1 MMIMAAYKQ
10 ISSIVNEVCLL
21 QRMMVFV
28 GTTPQINVFKLC
40 FIEHLC
46 EKQSVTNFVSSNNS
60 DSGARLCYVLIN
72 VVRIQCFYQQRPM
85 NHRVKCSFL
94 LIAF

>member
-1 MMIMAAYKQ
+1 MMIVAVYEK
-10 ISSIVNEVCLL
+10 ISSVVNEVCLL
-21 QRMMVFV
+21 QRMMIFI
-28 GTTPQINVFKLC
+28 GTTLQINVFKLC

-46 EKQSVTNFVSSNNS
+46 ETQSVTLFVSLSK
-60 DSGARLCYVLIN
+60 SGNGAGLCYVLIN